1 MKTVIVYYSMEQNTD
16 FVAKKIAEKIGA
28 DLVRLFPK
36 KAYPD
41 KGFRK
46 FAWGGTC
53 AVMSLTP
60 ELEKYRFN
68 ADDYERVVIGFPV
81 WASRPAP
88 PISTFLK
95 ENDLSSKHI
104 SAFACQAGSGAEK
117 AFEKLEKAIGISGLE
132 SRMILIDPKAKPSK
146 ENEEKI
152 NKFCEE
158 LEQAAE

>member
-1 MKTVIVYYSMEQNTD
+1 MKTAIVYYSMEENTD
-16 FVAKKIAEKIGA
+16 FVAKKIAEKTGA
-28 DLVRLFPK
+28 DLIRLFPK

-60 ELEKYRFN
+60 ELEKYSFKT
-68 ADDYERVVIGFPV
+68 DDYERIIIAFPV

-88 PISTFLK
+88 PISTFIK
-95 ENDLSSKHI
+95 ENDISSKRI

-117 AFEKLEKAIGISGLE
+117 AFEKLKSAIGISKLE
-132 SRMILIDPKAKPSK
+132 NQMILIDPKAKPSE

-158 LEQAAE
+158 LEEG